1 MPLAAHRG
9 RDPRVGDE
17 RLAQSRVPR
26 AQRAPEGV
34 AFGRRVE
41 HRCTVYRA
49 RVVRTPVVQRPVWR
63 LRASWTL
70 GLLVSAISLAAVI
83 WWISKQE
90 SPQLPDSSEGY
101 AWLVA
106 ALAAITV
113 NFGLRGWRWHL
124 ILRHA
129 AIPHRQRDAY
139 GLTMVGYMGNNVL
152 PARGGELLK
161 IGLLGQRTSARR
173 REILGTVLVE
183 RVLDAAV
190 AVALLALL
198 TWAGVDGA
206 PGGRGGAALA
216 LAGLG
221 ALGGA
226 VALYLR
232 LRRRGRFDRFAATI
246 RPVAGALK
254 LLTRPQGVALGLL
267 SLAIW
272 TIDGLSFLVIA
283 RAVGVELDPLAA
295 TGVVVLASLASAI
308 PAAPGYVGTF
318 DAGMLLGLHAADVTG
333 GDAVGVLLLARF
345 IYFVPATLVGLAILL
360 IGYRGDPQTRRS
372 VSMIWKR
379 SSSTMSTSSSAN
391 LSDQRSR
398 T

>member
-1 MPLAAHRG
+1 M
-9 RDPRVGDE
+9 
-17 RLAQSRVPR
+17 
-26 AQRAPEGV
+26 
-34 AFGRRVE
+34 
-41 HRCTVYRA
+41 
-49 RVVRTPVVQRPVWR
+49 WR
-63 LRASWTL
+63 LGASWTL

-221 ALGGA
+221 ALAGA

-232 LRRRGRFDRFAATI
+232 LRRGGRFDRFAATI